1 MNDIRQNCIF
11 GDNAVPYIEELQQYI
26 SKLDS
31 FDQKILEFEMCLW
44 NNKTITSPP
53 VLLEHV
59 DNILDIFNKLH
70 NKNDTLS
77 EQIREN
83 LRNALSQYLLVLHVS
98 IQKYNKN
105 NISGNLEIFKKTIPL
120 IKESIGILSAKKEK
134 AVSEKETSLSE
145 QMLQLVDK
153 IGQHITEQTV
163 DHAFSIFDRIKKNRD
178 IEKTVE
184 QILDKIEGNQTI
196 IGLSDSVKLTEA
208 VKNNK
213 NWLKDKKREKINRI
227 IGGAAITTFVIGI
240 IGLITGNRK

>member
-1 MNDIRQNCIF
+1 
-11 GDNAVPYIEELQQYI
+11 
-26 SKLDS
+26 
-31 FDQKILEFEMCLW
+31 
-44 NNKTITSPP
+44 
-53 VLLEHV
+53 
-59 DNILDIFNKLH
+59 
-70 NKNDTLS
+70 
-77 EQIREN
+77 
-83 LRNALSQYLLVLHVS
+83 
-98 IQKYNKN
+98 
-105 NISGNLEIFKKTIPL
+105 
-120 IKESIGILSAKKEK
+120 
-134 AVSEKETSLSE
+134 
-145 QMLQLVDK
+145 MLQLVDK